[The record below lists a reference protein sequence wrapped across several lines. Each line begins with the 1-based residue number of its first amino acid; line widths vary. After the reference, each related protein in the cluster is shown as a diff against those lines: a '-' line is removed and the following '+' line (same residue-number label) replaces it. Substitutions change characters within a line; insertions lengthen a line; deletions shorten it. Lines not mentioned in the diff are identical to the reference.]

1 MIVAGFSGPDSLQHA
16 ARTLRHAGVQ
26 VETRTPVALPD
37 DEDGAS
43 RIPLLVL
50 AAGMLGALG
59 AFGLQCYGAMVSYP
73 LLIGGRPQFFWTSY
87 IVFAFESGVLA
98 AIVTAFCAF
107 LIANRLPRL
116 YEPSDEVD
124 ALRAATRDGWF
135 LLARGQDAAALRI
148 ARDCGAIHVERA
160 GA

>member
-50 AAGMLGALG
+50 AAGMLGAVG

-87 IVFAFESGVLA
+87 IVFAFESG
-98 AIVTAFCAF
+98 AF